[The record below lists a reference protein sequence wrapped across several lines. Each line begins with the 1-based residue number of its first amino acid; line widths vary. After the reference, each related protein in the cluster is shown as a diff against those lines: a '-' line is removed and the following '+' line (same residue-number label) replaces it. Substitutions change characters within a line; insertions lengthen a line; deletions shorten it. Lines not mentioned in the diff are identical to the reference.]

1 MTSPNFGENFK
12 RVFERV
18 AVQMRLQNLWKIILK
33 EIEFKD
39 NNLRNNSTDKRNVF
53 FKRVYKSNNIFERF
67 PLGGKT
73 PQFRRKEWF

>member
-12 RVFERV
+12 WIYQRV
-18 AVQMRLQNLWKIILK
+18 AVQKRLQNLWKIILK

-53 FKRVYKSNNIFERF
+53 LKRVYKSNNIFGKF
-67 PLGGKT
+67 SLGGKT
-73 PQFRRKEWF
+73 P